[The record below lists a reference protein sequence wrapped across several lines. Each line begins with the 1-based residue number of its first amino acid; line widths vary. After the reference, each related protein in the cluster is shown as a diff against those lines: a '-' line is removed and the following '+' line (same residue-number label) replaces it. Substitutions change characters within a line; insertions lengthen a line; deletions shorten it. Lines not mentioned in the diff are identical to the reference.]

1 MAEKGG
7 KGFILPKTGKSALKS
22 PGGYG
27 FNPRKQPLAEMKGKD
42 ITGSSLE
49 NSPLQKS
56 SKGKDDS
63 SLKSKRGRKVQF
75 DSEGSLDINSTKSNG
90 KADIPSFKVDAGKAG
105 KASAGGKSQ
114 KPKAP
119 EPLEL
124 RAEQGDR
131 QRDHSD
137 VGKSNVSEASDDHL
151 SLAVEISE
159 DTTCVM
165 DCEAAEIMQGIQEK
179 MVVLSEDPSIKLPVS
194 FDRGL
199 AYAQRNK
206 LYDNSQAVRQALDVG
221 FHLTQI
227 RPVKQ
232 HGVTDGEICMI
243 GNFPMESVDEVF
255 ALVPSLKNFDYQK
268 MILFQGGLRQPSFTL
283 TAGRRCRCVCGG
295 VFVRGVLHVSLK
307 AMLSSSAASN

>member
-22 PGGYG
+22 P
-27 FNPRKQPLAEMKGKD
+27 A
-42 ITGSSLE
+42 
-49 NSPLQKS
+49 

-105 KASAGGKSQ
+105 KAGAGGKSQ

-124 RAEQGDR
+124 RAEQ
-131 QRDHSD
+131 
-137 VGKSNVSEASDDHL
+137 
-151 SLAVEISE
+151 EISE

-206 LYDNSQAVRQALDVG
+206 LYDNSQAVRQALE
-221 FHLTQI
+221 
-227 RPVKQ
+227 PVKQ

-255 ALVPSLKNFDYQK
+255 ALVPSLKNK
-268 MILFQGGLRQPSFTL
+268 KNKLRVPL
-283 TAGRRCRCVCGG
+283 ENALAELAKLRR
-295 VFVRGVLHVSLK
+295 
-307 AMLSSSAASN
+307 AAAA